1 MVTEL
6 ERVLAHSREFV
17 DDMVREELN
26 GKPFSKSAVEES
38 ITAFYAMQK
47 HVRPQI
53 IWFQNPWQL
62 HYGPGLFEGYKR
74 KQILIDSFITEL
86 ANTARRLLE
95 EQMGKRETAYILASI
110 QAFMP
115 ARSLSMLSRTIDREI
130 ELLNRQQVQAPLQL
144 CQGLFKTCSDANL
157 AQNSKLRY
165 MREAER
171 LDRNIGWYQLH
182 HVTNMES
189 PWEHLVVDSQNP
201 FGVRGQSNIEWDF
214 WGERRAP
221 QEPPLHLPTPGAE
234 WSHFL
239 RMRTASISIAQR
251 FIGLKLID
259 ELAEAAFVLQTL
271 GENVHSI
278 ACFHD
283 VCFVSEPPLSVSRDE
298 QGRFH
303 RMGGAAIEY
312 AGDFN
317 IYCWRDTR
325 VTADALTGEVTVDR
339 IQRENNLEVMRILL
353 ERYGIE
359 EFLRDSQAQH
369 VQEDETGA
377 LYKLRGGPWGDSI
390 ALVGVVNSTA
400 EPDGTFKRYF
410 LRVPPD
416 TTSAREGVAWTFQ
429 LSTDEYSPLI
439 ES

>member
-6 ERVLAHSREFV
+6 ERVLVQSRAFV
-17 DDMVREELN
+17 DKMVREELS
-26 GKPFSKSAVEES
+26 GKPFSRTAVEES

-47 HVRPQI
+47 HIRPQI

-62 HYGPGLFEGYKR
+62 HYGPGFFDGYKR
-74 KQILIDSFITEL
+74 KQILIDSFISEL
-86 ANTARRLLE
+86 ANSVRGLLE
-95 EQMGKRETAYILASI
+95 EQMGKRETGYILASI
-110 QAFMP
+110 QSLMP
-115 ARSLSMLSRTIDREI
+115 SRSLSALSRTVDREI
-130 ELLNRQQVQAPLQL
+130 ELLDRQTDNVPLSL
-144 CQGLFKTCSDANL
+144 CQSLFKTCREANL
-157 AQNSKLRY
+157 APNSKLRY
-165 MREAER
+165 MPEAER

-182 HVTNMES
+182 HVTNMDS
-189 PWEHLVVDSQNP
+189 PWEHLIVDSSNP
-201 FGVRGQSNIEWDF
+201 FGSSRRSNLEWDI
-214 WGERRAP
+214 WGERSAP
-221 QEPPLHLPTPGAE
+221 QETPFHIPPPGAE

-239 RMRTASISIAQR
+239 RMRTAGISIAQR
-251 FIGLKLID
+251 FIGLQLID
-259 ELAEAAFVLQTL
+259 ELAEAAGILQTL
-271 GENVHSI
+271 AERVHSI

-283 VCFVSEPPLSVSRDE
+283 VCFVSEPPVSISRDE
-298 QGRFH
+298 NGRFH
-303 RMGGAAIEY
+303 RMGGPAIEY

-325 VTADALTGEVTVDR
+325 VTADALTGDVTVDR

-377 LYKLRGGPWGDSI
+377 LYKLTGGPWSGSI

-416 TTSAREGVAWTFQ
+416 TTSAREGVAWTFN
-429 LSTDEYSPLI
+429 LSADEYAPNVQS
-439 ES
+439 